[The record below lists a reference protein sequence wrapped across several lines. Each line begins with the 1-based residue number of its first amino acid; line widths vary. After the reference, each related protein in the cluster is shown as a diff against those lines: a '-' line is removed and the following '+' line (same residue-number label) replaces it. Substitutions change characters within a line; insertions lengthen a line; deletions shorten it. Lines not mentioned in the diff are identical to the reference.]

1 MNARIVWTRLRRSFL
16 CLAACGLLGVTSAG
30 TAAQSPAAPA
40 PADAFLRWV
49 DGEAHR
55 AIADGA
61 RARAR
66 VQSADDVRK
75 LAEDARGRILSAMG
89 GLPETRTPLNPRI
102 TGRLDRD
109 GYRIEKLI
117 YESLPG
123 MYVTASV
130 YVPDGPG
137 PFPALLGTAG
147 HGGRSRGVPLYQ
159 DVWATLARRGVMVL
173 AYDPPG
179 QGERLEYF
187 ETSTG
192 KSRYGFGTA
201 EHDHAGQQVL
211 LTGESIARYFVWD
224 GVRALDYLL
233 TRPEVDPARI
243 GVAGNSG
250 GGTQA
255 AWLAA
260 LEPRLSVINSSC
272 YITSWQALWDGPGP
286 QDMEQTLPGFLKL
299 GLDFPDVIV
308 AALPRP
314 FLASSAIQDFFP
326 IAGGRA
332 TIAEARRLYSLLDVG
347 DRVDQFTFDDTHG
360 WSKPRREA
368 GYRWFSKWWQMP
380 GLEAPEGEVTVETPE
395 DLQATKT
402 GLVATSFPD
411 ARMIFDVNK
420 DRATELARSR
430 RPATAAQLRTFLQ
443 VPPTVQA
450 SILRRQPD
458 AAIGGLRVERLAI
471 GVAPGLELPAVLI
484 HPAGQPRGTVV
495 VSDGRPPAA
504 ADSAARDRAAA
515 EWAGRGYL
523 TLAVDVR
530 GVGALAPTRGESGYT
545 PDYQLASDAWLLGT
559 SVVAWQ
565 TQDLVAA
572 LTVLEREQPSASQ
585 RVIDATGLT
594 GPAAIFAAAVHPVTE
609 VRAEDGIVSYLD
621 LASTRFYKA
630 PARAFV
636 PGVLEVTD
644 LKDAMTLAAPAT
656 VHLVRPLHADGTV
669 VTDERD
675 LAKVLG
681 GAVPG
686 NVRLDAPA
694 PAAR

>member
-1 MNARIVWTRLRRSFL
+1 M
-16 CLAACGLLGVTSAG
+16 
-30 TAAQSPAAPA
+30 
-40 PADAFLRWV
+40 
-49 DGEAHR
+49 
-55 AIADGA
+55 IADGA
-61 RARAR
+61 RARSQ
-66 VQSADDVRK
+66 VQTADSVRK
-75 LAEDARGRILSAMG
+75 LADDARQRILSAMG
-89 GLPETRTPLNPRI
+89 GLPETRTPLNARI
-102 TGRLDRD
+102 TGQLDGD

-117 YESLPG
+117 YESLPHV
-123 MYVTASV
+123 YVTASL

-159 DVWATLARRGVMVL
+159 DVWGTLASRGVMVL

-179 QGERLEYF
+179 QGERLEYY

-233 TRPEVDPARI
+233 TRPDVDPARI

-286 QDMEQTLPGFLKL
+286 QDLEQTLPGFLKL
-299 GLDFPDVIV
+299 GLDFPDMIV

-332 TIAEARRLYSLLDVG
+332 TIAEARRLYSLLGVG
-347 DRVDQFTFDDTHG
+347 ERVDQFAFDDTHG
-360 WSKPRREA
+360 WSQPRREA
-368 GYRWFSKWWQMP
+368 GYRWFSRWWQMP
-380 GLEAPEGEVTVETPE
+380 ELGAPEKEVKIETPE

-411 ARMIFDVNK
+411 TRMIFDVNK

-430 RPATAAQLRTFLQ
+430 RPATAAQLRTLLQ
-443 VPPTVQA
+443 VPSTVQA
-450 SILRRQPD
+450 SIVRREPD
-458 AAIGGLRVERLAI
+458 TAIRGLRVERLAI
-471 GVAPGLELPAVLI
+471 GVAPGLELPALLI
-484 HPAGQPRGTVV
+484 HPDGQPRGTVV
-495 VSDGRPPAA
+495 FSDGRPPAA
-504 ADSAARDRAAA
+504 ADAAARTASAADRAA
-515 EWAGRGYL
+515 RGYL

-530 GVGALAPTRGESGYT
+530 GAGALAPTRGESGYT
-545 PDYQLASDAWLLGT
+545 PDYQLAADAWLLGT

-565 TQDLVAA
+565 AQDLVAA

-585 RVIDATGLT
+585 RVLDAVGLT
-594 GPAAIFAAAVHPVTE
+594 GPAALFAAALHPVTE
-609 VRAEDGIVSYLD
+609 VRAEDGLVSYLD

-636 PGVLEVTD
+636 PGVLKVAD
-644 LKDAMTLAAPAT
+644 LKDAMALAAPAA
-656 VHLVRPLHADGTV
+656 VHLVRPVHADGAA

-675 LAKVLG
+675 LAEVLG
-681 GAVPG
+681 GPAPA
-686 NVRLDAPA
+686 NVRLETTAAPS
-694 PAAR
+694 R

>member
-1 MNARIVWTRLRRSFL
+1 M
-16 CLAACGLLGVTSAG
+16 
-30 TAAQSPAAPA
+30 
-40 PADAFLRWV
+40 RWV
-49 DGEAHR
+49 DGEARR

-61 RARAR
+61 RARAQVR
-66 VQSADDVRK
+66 SADAVRK
-75 LAEDARGRILSAMG
+75 LAEDARNRILSAIG
-89 GLPETRTPLNPRI
+89 GLPDTRTPLNARI
-102 TGRLDRD
+102 TGQLDRD

-117 YESLPG
+117 YESLPHV
-123 MYVTASV
+123 YVTASV

-159 DVWATLARRGVMVL
+159 DAWATLARRGVMVL

-211 LTGESIARYFVWD
+211 LTGNSIARYFVWD

-272 YITSWQALWDGPGP
+272 YITSWQTLWDGPGP

-332 TIAEARRLYSLLDVG
+332 TIAEARRLYALEGVG
-347 DRVDQFTFDDTHG
+347 DRVDQFAFDDKHG
-360 WSKPRREA
+360 WSQPRREA
-368 GYRWFSKWWQMP
+368 GYRWFSRWWQMP
-380 GLEAPEGEVTVETPE
+380 ELGAPEGEVKVETPE

-411 ARMIFDVNK
+411 ARMIFDVNR

-430 RPATAAQLRTFLQ
+430 RPATLAQLRTLLQ
-443 VPPTVQA
+443 VPSTVQA
-450 SILRRQPD
+450 SIVRRQPD
-458 AAIGGLRVERLAI
+458 RAIGGLRVERLAI
-471 GVAPGLELPAVLI
+471 GVAPGLELPALLI
-484 HPAGQPRGTVV
+484 HPDGQPRGTVV
-495 VSDGRPPAA
+495 VSDGRPPAT
-504 ADSAARDRAAA
+504 ADAAARKQSAA

-545 PDYQLASDAWLLGT
+545 PDYQLAADAWLLGT

-565 TQDLVAA
+565 TQDLIAA
-572 LTVLEREQPSASQ
+572 LTVLEREQPTAS
-585 RVIDATGLT
+585 RRAIDATGLT
-594 GPAAIFAAAVHPVTE
+594 GPAALFAAALHPVNE

-644 LKDAMTLAAPAT
+644 LKDAMTLAAPAA
-656 VHLVRPLHADGTV
+656 VHLVRPVHADGSV

-681 GAVPG
+681 GAVPA
-686 NVRLDAPA
+686 NVRLDAAVA
-694 PAAR
+694 PSR